1 MVQILQA
8 DTVNG
13 VYFVDDF
20 EGEVMSQNDFYE
32 ELDVLDCGKII
43 NCYATASMIAKIEDE
58 YGIN

>member
-13 VYFVDDF
+13 VYFADDF
-20 EGEVMSQNDFYE
+20 EGEVMSQGDFYD
-32 ELDVLDCGKII
+32 ELADLEIGKII
-43 NCYATASMIAKIEDE
+43 NCYAHDDMITKIRAE